1 MPAHISGSPKT
12 QHPIDLVSFRWQMVS
27 LILFSINQLFVTRPS
42 DLVILK
48 ILGSPIIL
56 ILLGLLVSL
65 ESEFLTPGA
74 ILTPMPAIRVL
85 RGRQSKVRAIPDS
98 LVSTRRLDVPIP
110 AVQLAFAVRPRTLE
124 G

>member
-1 MPAHISGSPKT
+1 
-12 QHPIDLVSFRWQMVS
+12 MVS
-27 LILFSINQLFVTRPS
+27 LVLLSINQLFVPRPS

-65 ESEFLTPGA
+65 EPEFLTPGA

-85 RGRQSKVRAIPDS
+85 RGRQSKVGAIPDS
-98 LVSTRRLDVPIP
+98 LVSTRRLDVSIP
-110 AVQLAFAVRPRTLE
+110 AVQLALAVRPRTLE